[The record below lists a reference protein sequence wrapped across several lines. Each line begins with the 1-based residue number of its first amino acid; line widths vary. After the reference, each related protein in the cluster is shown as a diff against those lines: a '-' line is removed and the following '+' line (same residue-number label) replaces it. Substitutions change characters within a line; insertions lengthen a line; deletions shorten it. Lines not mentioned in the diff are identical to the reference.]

1 MIAGGW
7 GFGVAWC
14 AYFAH
19 IYNDLM
25 TFTIVF
31 LIAFIASFGLRHW
44 LAQRQIR
51 HVAKNRESV
60 PTEFAEKI
68 TLVDHQKAADYTIA
82 KLRLGILENGV
93 SAIVLIAFTL
103 MGGLQI
109 LNFALLQWLGEGMI
123 QQIALL
129 GSIALISGAIDLP
142 FSWYKQF
149 HLEEQFGF
157 NRMGKKLFFTD
168 MIKGIALAI
177 VIGAPL
183 LWAILSLM
191 AKAGSLW
198 WLWAWAVITG
208 FSLLMQWIFPSFI
221 APIFNK
227 FKALEDGPLKTQI
240 EALLQRCD
248 FASQGLFVMDGSKRS
263 AHGNAFFAGMG
274 KAKRIVFFDTL
285 IEKLNPGEVEA
296 VLAHE
301 LGHYK
306 CNHIRKRLLVS
317 FALSFGM
324 FALLGWL
331 STQAWFY
338 LDLGVMPDP
347 YGFNGGLALALFM
360 LVSPVFSF
368 FFTPLSS
375 LASRKHEYE
384 ADNFAAEKSSA
395 QDLISALVK
404 LYQDNASTLTPDPI
418 YTAFYSSHPPAPLR
432 IANLARPH

>member
-1 MIAGGW
+1 
-7 GFGVAWC
+7 
-14 AYFAH
+14 
-19 IYNDLM
+19 M

-31 LIAFIASFGLRHW
+31 LIAFVTSFGLRHW
-44 LAQRQIR
+44 LSQRQIR
-51 HVAKNRESV
+51 HVANHRDSV
-60 PTEFAEKI
+60 PAEFAQQI
-68 TLVDHQKAADYTIA
+68 TLAEHQKAADYTIA

-93 SAIVLIAFTL
+93 SAIILISFTL
-103 MGGLQI
+103 LGGLQF
-109 LNFALLQWLGEGMI
+109 LNSALLELLGEGVP

-129 GSIALISGAIDLP
+129 VSIVLISGIIDIP

-149 HLEEQFGF
+149 HLEERFGF
-157 NRMGKKLFFTD
+157 NRMNTRLFFSD
-168 MIKGIALAI
+168 MFKGIGVGGAI
-177 VIGAPL
+177 GVPL
-183 LWAILSLM
+183 LWVVLSLM
-191 AKAGSLW
+191 ERAGDLW
-198 WLWAWAVITG
+198 WLWTWAVLTA
-208 FSLLMQWIFPSFI
+208 FSLVMQWVFPTFI

-227 FKALEDGPLKTQI
+227 FEALEEGALKTQI
-240 EALLQRCD
+240 EALLKRCD

-317 FALSFGM
+317 FALSFAM
-324 FALLGWL
+324 LALLGWL
-331 STQAWFY
+331 STQPWFY
-338 LDLGVMPDP
+338 TDLGVMPNP
-347 YGFNGGLALALFM
+347 NGYNGGLALALFM

-384 ADNFAAEKSSA
+384 ADGFAAEKSSA
-395 QDLISALVK
+395 SDLISALVK

-432 IANLARPH
+432 IANLKRFA

>member
-1 MIAGGW
+1 
-7 GFGVAWC
+7 
-14 AYFAH
+14 
-19 IYNDLM
+19 M

-31 LIAFIASFGLRHW
+31 LFAFIASFGLRHW
-44 LAQRQIR
+44 LTQRQIR
-51 HVAKNRESV
+51 HVAMHRDSV
-60 PTEFAEKI
+60 PTEFASQI
-68 TLVDHQKAADYTIA
+68 TLAEHQKAADYTIA
-82 KLRLGILENGV
+82 KLRLGILENGA
-93 SAIVLIAFTL
+93 SAIILIAFTL
-103 MGGLQI
+103 LGGLQI
-109 LNFALLQWLGEGMI
+109 LNLALLQLLGQGI
-123 QQIALL
+123 AQQIALL
-129 GSIALISGAIDLP
+129 VAIVIISGIIDLP

-149 HLEEQFGF
+149 YLEERFGF
-157 NRMGKKLFFTD
+157 NRMSKKLFFSD
-168 MIKGIALAI
+168 MVKGISVGAAI
-177 VIGAPL
+177 GVPL
-183 LWAILSLM
+183 LWIILSLM
-191 AKAGSLW
+191 AGAGDLW
-198 WLWAWAVITG
+198 WLWAWGVLTA

-221 APIFNK
+221 APLFNK
-227 FKALEDGPLKTQI
+227 FQALEEGALKTQI
-240 EALLQRCD
+240 EALLKRCD

-317 FALSFGM
+317 FVLSFAM
-324 FALLGWL
+324 FALLGWI

-338 LDLGVMPDP
+338 SDLGVMPNP
-347 YGFNGGLALALFM
+347 NGYNGGLALALFM
-360 LVSPVFSF
+360 LISPVFSF

-384 ADNFAAEKSSA
+384 ADGFAAEKSSA
-395 QDLISALVK
+395 SDLISALVK

-432 IANLARPH
+432 IANLKRFS

>member
-1 MIAGGW
+1 
-7 GFGVAWC
+7 
-14 AYFAH
+14 
-19 IYNDLM
+19 M
-25 TFTIVF
+25 TFTIIF

-44 LAQRQIR
+44 LSQRQIR
-51 HVAKNRESV
+51 HVAMHRDNV
-60 PTEFAEKI
+60 PTEFSNQI
-68 TLVDHQKAADYTIA
+68 TLLDHQKAADYTIA
-82 KLRLGILENGV
+82 KLRLGILESGMG
-93 SAIVLIAFTL
+93 AIILIAFTL
-103 MGGLQI
+103 LGGLQI
-109 LNFALLQWLGEGMI
+109 LNIVLLQLLGEGI
-123 QQIALL
+123 TQQITLL
-129 GSIALISGAIDLP
+129 ASIVIISGIIDLP

-149 HLEEQFGF
+149 YLEQRFGF
-157 NRMGKKLFFTD
+157 NRMSKKLFFID
-168 MIKGIALAI
+168 MLKGLGLAAA
-177 VIGAPL
+177 IGIPL
-183 LWAILSLM
+183 LWIILSLM
-191 AKAGSLW
+191 AQAGDFW
-198 WLWAWAVITG
+198 WLWAWGVLTA

-227 FKALEDGPLKTQI
+227 FQALEEGALKVQI
-240 EALLQRCD
+240 EALLKRCD

-317 FALSFGM
+317 FALSFGI
-324 FALLGWL
+324 FALLGWI
-331 STQAWFY
+331 STQPWFY
-338 LDLGVMPDP
+338 SDLGVMPNP
-347 YGFNGGLALALFM
+347 NGYNGGLALALFM
-360 LVSPVFSF
+360 LVSPVFGF

-384 ADNFAAEKSSA
+384 ADGFAADKSSA
-395 QDLISALVK
+395 GNLISALVK

-432 IANLARPH
+432 IANLKRFT

>member
-1 MIAGGW
+1 
-7 GFGVAWC
+7 
-14 AYFAH
+14 
-19 IYNDLM
+19 M
-25 TFTIVF
+25 TFTIIF
-31 LIAFIASFGLRHW
+31 LIALIASFGLRHW
-44 LAQRQIR
+44 LSQRQIR
-51 HVAKNRESV
+51 HVAVHRHSV
-60 PTEFAEKI
+60 PTEFAAQI
-68 TLVDHQKAADYTIA
+68 TLAEHQKAADYTIA

-93 SAIVLIAFTL
+93 SAVILIAFTL

-109 LNFALLQWLGEGMI
+109 LNMGLLELLGEGI
-123 QQIALL
+123 AQQIALL
-129 GSIALISGAIDLP
+129 ISIVIISGIIDLP

-149 HLEEQFGF
+149 YLEERFGF
-157 NRMGKKLFFTD
+157 NRMNTRLFFSD
-168 MIKGIALAI
+168 MFKGLGVGGAI
-177 VIGAPL
+177 GVPL
-183 LWAILSLM
+183 LWVILSLM
-191 AKAGSLW
+191 AQAGDFW
-198 WLWAWAVITG
+198 WLWAWGVLTV
-208 FSLLMQWIFPSFI
+208 FSLLMQWIFPTLI

-227 FKALEDGPLKTQI
+227 FQPLEEGALKTQI
-240 EALLQRCD
+240 EALLKRCD
-248 FASQGLFVMDGSKRS
+248 FASQGLFVVDGSKRS

-306 CNHIRKRLLVS
+306 CNHIRKRLMVS
-317 FALSFGM
+317 FILSFAI
-324 FALLGWL
+324 FALLGWI

-338 LDLGVMPDP
+338 SGLGVTPNP
-347 YGFNGGLALALFM
+347 NGYNGGLALALFM

-384 ADNFAAEKSSA
+384 ADGFAADKSSA
-395 QDLISALVK
+395 SDLISALVK

-432 IANLARPH
+432 IANLKRLS